1 MNGQDHHTSTPTTP
15 KSSNQPSAQMQRQR
29 GIDLAEITQRVKE
42 IIAQFK
48 QLQNAESFQ
57 ANVDA
62 IVAEHPDPVQ
72 QLPAMTVALML
83 EVKKQHD
90 MDGNIKKALVL
101 AILDLVIFR
110 FAPAGTHEILH
121 EVSST
126 SIDVM
131 FSLSK
136 SFKESK
142 IFASIKSLKC
152 CC

>member
-1 MNGQDHHTSTPTTP
+1 M
-15 KSSNQPSAQMQRQR
+15 AQNPLTQRQR

-42 IIAQFK
+42 LIGEFK

-72 QLPAMTVALML
+72 QLPSMTVALML
-83 EVKKQHD
+83 EVKKQHA

-101 AILDLVIFR
+101 AILDLIIFR

-121 EVSST
+121 EVSSA

-131 FSLSK
+131 FSLST
-136 SFKESK
+136 SFKEGK
-142 IFASIKSLKC
+142 FVATLKSMKC